1 MEYSREALDR
11 IAKIK
16 ALKEAWVV
24 CYADRFEWKQD
35 ISDITKIKELN
46 KSEDLM
52 ENWAKWQV
60 KTAWRLVLSR
70 WMWKLLFWKII
81 DNSWAIQILFKK
93 DSVLFNTWKEIVE
106 NIKIDWEEKSAFKV
120 AEKLVQMWDYIWV
133 IWDLFLTKHGE
144 LTIFVKEFQILS
156 KALKDLSLEVNL

>member
-16 ALKEAWVV
+16 ALKEAWVI
-24 CYADRFEWKQD
+24 CYADKFEWKQD
-35 ISDITKIKELN
+35 ISDIIKIKELN

-70 WMWKLLFWKII
+70 WMWKLLFWKM
-81 DNSWAIQILFKK
+81 L
-93 DSVLFNTWKEIVE
+93 
-106 NIKIDWEEKSAFKV
+106 
-120 AEKLVQMWDYIWV
+120 
-133 IWDLFLTKHGE
+133 
-144 LTIFVKEFQILS
+144 
-156 KALKDLSLEVNL
+156 

>member
-16 ALKEAWVV
+16 ALKEAWVI
-24 CYADRFEWKQD
+24 CYADKFEWKQD
-35 ISDITKIKELN
+35 ISDIIKIKELN

-120 AEKLVQMWDYIWV
+120 AEKLVQM
-133 IWDLFLTKHGE
+133 
-144 LTIFVKEFQILS
+144 
-156 KALKDLSLEVNL
+156 

>member
-16 ALKEAWVV
+16 ALKEAWVI
-24 CYADRFEWKQD
+24 CYADKFEWKQD
-35 ISDITKIKELN
+35 ISDIIKIKELN

-70 WMWKLLFWKII
+70 WMWKLLFW
-81 DNSWAIQILFKK
+81 
-93 DSVLFNTWKEIVE
+93 
-106 NIKIDWEEKSAFKV
+106 
-120 AEKLVQMWDYIWV
+120 
-133 IWDLFLTKHGE
+133 
-144 LTIFVKEFQILS
+144 
-156 KALKDLSLEVNL
+156 